1 MTRLIQISD
10 LHFGRDRPE
19 LVGPLTEAIRDAGPD
34 MVLMAGDF
42 VQRARDGQFAEA
54 RAFMDGLGIDWMGVP
69 GNHDVPLFDLWSRLV
84 HPYATYERHISDER
98 EPRAEIGDALIL
110 GLDTTDPHSH
120 QRGAVSEAD
129 IERIGAEIARHSAER
144 TVIVLAHHPFH
155 QREDVEKKLM
165 MGAPAALHAW
175 AEAGPHM
182 VLTGHLH
189 TWLVEPFVTRK
200 GARMTLQVHAGTGL
214 STRKRGEP
222 NDFAILDL
230 HGDRVDVTRMAEADG
245 AFAALG
251 TDGFQRSA
259 SGWTRLSDTM
269 AERDAAE

>member
-19 LVGPLTEAIRDAGPD
+19 LVGPLTDAIRAAEPD
-34 MVLMAGDF
+34 LVLMAGDF

-54 RAFMDGLGIDWMGVP
+54 RAFMDGLGLDWMAVP
-69 GNHDVPLFDLWSRLV
+69 GNHDVPLFDIWSRLTD
-84 HPYATYERHISDER
+84 PYGAYARHIAQDR
-98 EPRAEIGDALIL
+98 EPREEIGDALIL

-120 QRGAVSEAD
+120 QRGAVTPAD
-129 IERIGAEIARHSAER
+129 IARIAAEIAEHGADR

-155 QREDVEKKLM
+155 QSAEVEKKLM
-165 MGAPAALHAW
+165 TGAPDALAAW

-230 HGDRVDVTRMAEADG
+230 AGDRVDVTRMAEEDG
-245 AFAALG
+245 TFAPLG
-251 TDGFQRSA
+251 TDGFRRSA
-259 SGWTRLSDTM
+259 GGWQRLSETI
-269 AERDAAE
+269 AERGAAE